1 MVRERVQNPYFN
13 KENVPKKKFASWNIE
28 IRIII
33 HIVLL
38 FVCIET
44 FKKFQCTEGAYIIL
58 HKKVAKNIR

>member
-13 KENVPKKKFASWNIE
+13 KENVPKKSSLHGIE

-44 FKKFQCTEGAYIIL
+44 FKKFQCIEGAYT
-58 HKKVAKNIR
+58 